1 LAILGAATTVS
12 VTDRQCDAVRAAVEP
27 AVHAL
32 GLDVYD
38 VELLGGK
45 GARTLR
51 LTVSRHDANGAGVDL
66 DAITAVTQA
75 VSPIVDR
82 ADAVNGSY
90 LLEVSS
96 PGVER
101 VLRRPEHF
109 TGAIGEQVSIK
120 YHTSAGPR
128 RVRGA
133 LLTADGEQLAVDE
146 DGVRVDVPLGDVT
159 QARTVFEW
167 GPSTRPGTPKAGP
180 KKPAARNA
188 GKTRAG
194 AKETR

>member
-1 LAILGAATTVS
+1 VTSVSATAS
-12 VTDRQCDAVRAAVEP
+12 QLDAVRAAVEP

-38 VELLGGK
+38 LELLGGA

-51 LTVSRHDANGAGVDL
+51 LTVSKPRGEGVDL
-66 DAITAVTQA
+66 EAITAVTQA
-75 VSPIVDR
+75 VSPLVDR

-101 VLRRPEHF
+101 TLRRPEHF

-120 YHTSAGPR
+120 FHTPAGPR

-133 LLTADGEQLAVDE
+133 LMSVDDDCVAVEE
-146 DGVRVDVPLGDVT
+146 DGVQVEIPLADVT

-167 GPSTRPGTPKAGP
+167 GPPPRPNAQK
-180 KKPAARNA
+180 A
-188 GKTRAG
+188 GKTRAR
-194 AKETR
+194 AKEKR